1 MAQVSGRQ
9 VGAQRK
15 SLLVVEDDPAIAEL
29 LTAIVED
36 AGCEAIWAAD
46 GSTALRLAREARPCL
61 ITLDLGL
68 PGLDG
73 RAMLRALRADPA
85 TAHIAVVVISA
96 FVHAL
101 PADERRAAA
110 AVIQKPFDLE
120 EVIRVIDGIL
130 RTA

>member
-1 MAQVSGRQ
+1 MAQAYGREAR
-9 VGAQRK
+9 AQRRC
-15 SLLVVEDDPAIAEL
+15 LLVVEDDPAIADL
-29 LTAIVED
+29 LKAIVED

-46 GSTALRLAREARPCL
+46 GSSALRLAHELQPRL

-73 RAMLRALRADPA
+73 RAVLRALSADPA

-96 FVHAL
+96 YVHTL

-110 AVIQKPFDLE
+110 GVIQKPFDVD
-120 EVIRVIDGIL
+120 EVIRAIDGIL
-130 RTA
+130 RAA